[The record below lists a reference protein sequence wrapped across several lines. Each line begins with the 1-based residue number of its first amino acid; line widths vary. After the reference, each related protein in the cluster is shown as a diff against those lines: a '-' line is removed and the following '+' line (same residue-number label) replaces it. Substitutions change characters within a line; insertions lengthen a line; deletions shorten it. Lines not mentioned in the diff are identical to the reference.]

1 MVFRQ
6 RGITFA
12 RSNRQKSV
20 VVVAGRF
27 FALLGAEK
35 HLPQLTFGDLPT
47 DVQCVIVEKPPRLK
61 LHMIG

>member
-1 MVFRQ
+1 
-6 RGITFA
+6 
-12 RSNRQKSV
+12 V

-47 DVQCVIVEKPPRLK
+47 DVQCVIVERASQIKAE
-61 LHMIG
+61 IG